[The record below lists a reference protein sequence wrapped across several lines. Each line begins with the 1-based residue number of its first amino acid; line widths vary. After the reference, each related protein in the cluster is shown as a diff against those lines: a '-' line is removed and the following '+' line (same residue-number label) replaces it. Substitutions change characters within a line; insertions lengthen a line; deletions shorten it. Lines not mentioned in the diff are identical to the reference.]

1 MRLLNSAA
9 ILVAATAMSM
19 SCSKDIV
26 PVTGVTL
33 NETEVTLEEGET
45 FTLEETV
52 LPEDAGNKTVSWAT
66 SDAAV
71 VTVEK
76 GVVTAVAPGEAT
88 ITVTTEDGGKTSDCK
103 IVVKPAVIAVESV
116 SLDKTELTIAE
127 GENATLNAT
136 VLPENATNRNVVW
149 TSDNEEVATVSDGK
163 ITALKSGAAT
173 ITVTTEDGGKT
184 AECKVTVEKSVVHV
198 ESVSLDRS
206 SLELVAG
213 NSETLSATV
222 LPENATDKAVV
233 WSSSDE
239 SVATVEDGV
248 VTAVGAGEA
257 VITVTTQDGGKTA
270 TCQVTVEDAYV
281 PVSNI
286 TLDNTSLVLNEGE
299 SATLAATVLPEN
311 ATDKSL
317 VWSSSD
323 ESVATVNDGEVVA
336 VNMGTAVITVTTTDG
351 GKTAECTVTVKDPD
365 FVNVEVVS
373 LNYTELDLKI
383 GNTEYLVSYIYP
395 YNATNQNV
403 RWSSSNDAIAT
414 VDGGLVTAVSEGEAI
429 ITVTTEDGG
438 KTAQCVVRVTA
449 PVLDIVGNTSTNDYV
464 AFGGESVQLS
474 SEVPVTWSTSDESV
488 ATIDQNGKLQFLND
502 KDDVEVV
509 VTATATEDGSS
520 VTKTFRCHKTY
531 FYYND
536 NPYAEDKALIE
547 GGALTIPKNKYFDIY
562 LGADGGQRIA
572 SGCYSAT
579 VDDNVVL
586 RVANEGY
593 YVEVKGYQSG
603 MTTLRFTFN
612 GGMELALSVTVE

>member
-1 MRLLNSAA
+1 
-9 ILVAATAMSM
+9 MSM

-136 VLPENATNRNVVW
+136 VLPENATNKNVVW

-184 AECKVTVEKSVVHV
+184 A
-198 ESVSLDRS
+198 
-206 SLELVAG
+206 
-213 NSETLSATV
+213 
-222 LPENATDKAVV
+222 
-233 WSSSDE
+233 
-239 SVATVEDGV
+239 
-248 VTAVGAGEA
+248 
-257 VITVTTQDGGKTA
+257 

-281 PVSNI
+281 PVSNV

-395 YNATNQNV
+395 YNATNHNV
-403 RWSSSNDAIAT
+403 SWSSSNDAIAT

-547 GGALTIPKNKYFDIY
+547 GGELTIPKNKYFDIY

>member
-1 MRLLNSAA
+1 
-9 ILVAATAMSM
+9 MSM

-136 VLPENATNRNVVW
+136 VLPENATNKNVVW

-403 RWSSSNDAIAT
+403 SWSSSNDAIAT

-562 LGADGGQRIA
+562 LGADGGRRIA

>member
-1 MRLLNSAA
+1 
-9 ILVAATAMSM
+9 MSM

-136 VLPENATNRNVVW
+136 VLPENATNKNVVW

-281 PVSNI
+281 PVSNV

-403 RWSSSNDAIAT
+403 SWSSSNDAIAT

>member
-1 MRLLNSAA
+1 
-9 ILVAATAMSM
+9 MSM

-281 PVSNI
+281 PVSNV

-403 RWSSSNDAIAT
+403 SWSSSNDAIAT